1 MRKQLFILALGILA
15 SLLVVEGTVRIAS
28 PILGPPLSSW
38 NTMEDAKKLKLSEF
52 QRELGSPDFL
62 IMGNSTALIG
72 FNPVI
77 FDTRMKNNQRFS
89 FNAAMNGADIV
100 TIRNFA
106 TGYIIPIIKP
116 SNLVILVSNTG
127 MLFDSNFLPSTENVS
142 NLLKKS
148 YLYRYRNTLRDPM
161 TLNTLIRFAQYRD
174 GRQGIVYRWADNLDD
189 FGYSEYPPTESS
201 LGDIGWNPASS
212 TIDQIE
218 EVSIDASK
226 LKSLI
231 QIRDQA
237 RQNDINLVLGTVP
250 LLSNDRNYRVTVRS
264 VADLLGIGFVQGND
278 ALGEGRYFQ
287 DGIHLNRQGAE
298 VFSKFMADSLH
309 KYKGN

>member
-1 MRKQLFILALGILA
+1 MRKQLFILTLGILT
-15 SLLVVEGTVRIAS
+15 SVLLVEGVIRIAS

-38 NTMEDAKKLKLSEF
+38 NTMEDAKKLKMSEF
-52 QRELGSPDFL
+52 QRKFDSPDFL

-77 FDTRMKNNQRFS
+77 FDARMKNDQRFS
-89 FNAAMNGADIV
+89 FNSAMNGSDIG
-100 TIRNFA
+100 TIGNFA
-106 TGYIIPIIKP
+106 IGHIIPIIKP
-116 SNLVILVSNTG
+116 SNLIILVSNTG
-127 MLFDSNFLPSTENVS
+127 MLFDSNSLPSTETDS
-142 NLLKKS
+142 NLLEKS

-189 FGYSEYPPTESS
+189 YGYSEYPTTEGS
-201 LGDIGWNPASS
+201 IAEMGWDPSSS
-212 TIDQIE
+212 TIEQIE

-231 QIRDQA
+231 QIRDLA
-237 RQNDINLVLGTVP
+237 RQNNINLVLGTVP
-250 LLSNDRNYRVTVRS
+250 LLSNDRNYRATVRS
-264 VADLLGIGFVQGND
+264 VAELLGIGFVQGND
-278 ALGEGRYFQ
+278 ALGEGKYFQ

-298 VFSKFMADSLH
+298 VFSNFLADSLS
-309 KYKGN
+309 KYKSD